1 MRLEH
6 YPLEKLKKEILEIV
20 RKYLDINCFK
30 IFFFGSRVN
39 PVRNKTQTASAI
51 SNGVNGKADERSDID
66 IGIEGPDPISLEVIA
81 QIKDEISNLPTLYH
95 IDIVDFKS
103 VDEDF
108 YKVAKQKIELIVSE

>member
-6 YPLEKLKKEILEIV
+6 YPLEKLKKEIREIV
-20 RKYLDINCFK
+20 RKYLDINAFK

-39 PVRNKTQTASAI
+39 GR
-51 SNGVNGKADERSDID
+51 ADPRSDID
-66 IGIEGPDPISLEVIA
+66 IGIEGAEPISFDAMLK
-81 QIKDEISNLPTLYH
+81 IKNDIHSLSTLYH

-108 YKVAKQKIELIVSE
+108 YKVAKQKIELIV